1 MSVWPILKNYQ
12 DILDFKNSIK
22 LTLEILNAGP
32 LQKYLD
38 YYLYPFNDPDKLTDS
53 KLEKIIRRFVE
64 SAYHPTSTCAMGK
77 VVDTNCLVYG
87 TNNLRVVDASIM
99 PSVVS
104 GNTNGPT
111 IMIAEKASDIILGN
125 QPLEPIIV
133 DYYVNPEWQTN
144 QR

>member
-1 MSVWPILKNYQ
+1 MTDEY
-12 DILDFKNSIK
+12 
-22 LTLEILNAGP
+22 LE
-32 LQKYLD
+32 
-38 YYLYPFNDPDKLTDS
+38 
-53 KLEKIIRRFVE
+53 EIIRDNVE